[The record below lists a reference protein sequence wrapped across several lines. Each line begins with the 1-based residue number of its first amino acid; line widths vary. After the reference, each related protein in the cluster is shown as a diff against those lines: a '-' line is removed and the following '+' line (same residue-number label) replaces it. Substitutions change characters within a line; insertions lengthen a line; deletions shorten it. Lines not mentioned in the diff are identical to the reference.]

1 MKAIVQDRYGS
12 ADVLKL
18 RDVPRPAIGEDGVL
32 LRVHAAGLDPGV
44 WHVMAGLPYLV
55 RVMGYGLRRPR
66 DGIRG
71 TDVAGRV
78 AAVGPNVTAFRPGDE
93 VFGTCT
99 GSFAEYASAHHE
111 NLAPRPENLSLEQA
125 AAVPVSARTALH
137 ALRDKAHVQP
147 KQKVLITGAGG
158 GVGTFAVQL
167 ARSFH
172 AEVTAVCSAGK
183 ADHVGTAGAHHVID
197 YTQEDFTDGRRRY
210 DVILDCAGRTPLSR
224 LRRALTPRGTL
235 VIVGGEGGGRWLGG
249 FDRSILRAPLLSLF
263 VGQRLLSVVPKQ
275 RRQDLLDLKDLSEG
289 GAFTPVIDRTYPL
302 SEVAEAVRYL
312 RAGHVRGKVVIT
324 P

>member
-1 MKAIVQDRYGS
+1 MKAVVQDRYGA

-18 RDVPRPAIGEDGVL
+18 REVPRPEVDGDGVL

-55 RVMGYGLRRPR
+55 RVLGYGLRGPR
-66 DGIRG
+66 DRIRG

-78 AAVGPNVTAFRPGDE
+78 EAVGTNVTAFQPGDE
-93 VFGTCT
+93 VFGTCA
-99 GSFAEYASAHHE
+99 GSFAEYASTHHE
-111 NLAPRPENLSLEQA
+111 NLAPRPANLSLEQA

-137 ALRDKAHVQP
+137 ALRDRARVQP

-172 AEVTAVCSAGK
+172 AEVTAVSSASK
-183 ADHVGTAGAHHVID
+183 ADHVLTAGAHHVID
-197 YTQEDFTDGRRRY
+197 HAQEDFTDGRRRF
-210 DVILDCAGRTPLSR
+210 DVILDCAGRSPLFR
-224 LRRALTPRGTL
+224 LLRALTPRGTL

-249 FDRSILRAPLLSLF
+249 FDRSILRAPLLSPF
-263 VGQRLLSVVPKQ
+263 VGQRLLSVVPRQ
-275 RRQDLLDLKDLSEG
+275 RRQDLLDLKDLSEQ

-312 RAGHVRGKVVIT
+312 RGGHVRGKVVIT
-324 P
+324 V

>member
-1 MKAIVQDRYGS
+1 MKAVVQDRYGA
-12 ADVLKL
+12 ADVLRL
-18 RDVPRPAIGEDGVL
+18 TDVPKPAVGEDGVL

-44 WHVMAGLPYLV
+44 WHVMAGLPYLL
-55 RVMGYGLRRPR
+55 RVMGYGLRGPR
-66 DGIRG
+66 ERIRG

-78 AAVGPNVTAFRPGDE
+78 EAVGPNVTAFQPGDE
-93 VFGTCT
+93 VFGTSP
-99 GSFAEYASAHHE
+99 GSFAEYASTHHD
-111 NLAPRPENLSLEQA
+111 NLAPRPANLSLEQA

-137 ALRDKAHVQP
+137 ALRDRARVQP

-172 AEVTAVCSAGK
+172 AEVTAVSSAGK
-183 ADHVGTAGAHHVID
+183 ADHVLTAGAHHVID
-197 YTQEDFTDGRRRY
+197 YAQEDFTDGRRRF
-210 DVILDCAGRTPLSR
+210 DVILDCAGRTSLSR

-249 FDRSILRAPLLSLF
+249 FDRSILRAPLLSPF
-263 VGQRLLSVVPKQ
+263 VGQRLLSVVPRQ
-275 RRQDLLDLKDLSEG
+275 RRQDLLDLKDLSER

-302 SEVAEAVRYL
+302 SEVPEAVRYL
-312 RAGHVRGKVVIT
+312 REGQVRGKVVIT
-324 P
+324 V